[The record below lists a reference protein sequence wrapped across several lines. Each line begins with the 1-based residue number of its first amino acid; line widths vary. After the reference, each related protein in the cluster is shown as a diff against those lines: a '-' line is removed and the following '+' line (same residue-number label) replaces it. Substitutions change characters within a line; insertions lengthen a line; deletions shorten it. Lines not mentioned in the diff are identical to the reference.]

1 MDSNIYNSPVRTMH
15 NVINS
20 DAVAV
25 EAFANTM
32 HVPTILSHV
41 GCSGSENKMES
52 CTRETVNFQCEA
64 VAGLTCGTSSS
75 EYNSRKIFNIMS
87 PTTHILYYEQT

>member
-1 MDSNIYNSPVRTMH
+1 MYNFV
-15 NVINS
+15 NS

-32 HVPTILSHV
+32 RVPTILSNV

-52 CTRETVNFQCEA
+52 CTRETVNFQCEG
-64 VAGLTCGTSSS
+64 VAGVTCGTSSS
-75 EYNSRKIFNIMS
+75 EYNSIKMFNTMS
-87 PTTHILYYEQT
+87 QTTHILHYAQT